1 MWAPTAAASPPL
13 DPPGESRW
21 SRGFRVSP
29 KRRFPVWIAS
39 PNSGQFAFPRR
50 TAPAALRR
58 STAVE
63 PQGDAKSR
71 KIRLPA
77 VARTSRVAMR
87 SLTVNGT
94 PASGPGSTPRAV
106 ASSIDLA
113 CSIARSSRRVTIA
126 FKIGL
131 LELDLLNMGGQYL
144 DGADLATF
152 DTRCNLDCRPIDWR
166 SVGAVSGCPHHRPQ
180 QPRDTASR
188 ESSPGIY
195 PLASSHAIAL
205 TGDPLE
211 LGIRRGSPANRT
223 LRPTRGSRFVNP
235 SMI

>member
-1 MWAPTAAASPPL
+1 MPKPTMWAPTAAASPPL
-13 DPPGESRW
+13 DPPGESRA
-21 SRGFRVSP
+21 SRGFSVSP

-63 PQGDAKSR
+63 PQGDTKSR

-106 ASSIDLA
+106 TSSIDLA

-131 LELDLLNMGGQYL
+131 LDSTCSIWAVRTSTALIWRRLTRAAIST
-144 DGADLATF
+144 ADQSAGEPSAPL
-152 DTRCNLDCRPIDWR
+152 
-166 SVGAVSGCPHHRPQ
+166 VGFR
-180 QPRDTASR
+180 
-188 ESSPGIY
+188 I
-195 PLASSHAIAL
+195 IA
-205 TGDPLE
+205 
-211 LGIRRGSPANRT
+211 
-223 LRPTRGSRFVNP
+223 P
-235 SMI
+235 SDHETP